1 MDKSTF
7 FWTAL
12 KYICFLGNV
21 IALIIWSHSSIKHFL
36 DWPTS
41 SSIFLSY
48 GDKGDMQT
56 RFPVVTIC
64 RQISTDDQESKN
76 AWNNQ
81 TFCKPP
87 EGMMFLS
94 YLEGCMA
101 KNPNKPLESILK
113 NITYKQQDIIKD
125 VFFSGIEKGN
135 LKRLQDHAKWNANKN
150 KVFYDMYDINHGHC
164 FTIDVS
170 PLTEKGTVPILRST
184 GNVEMMFRTDLD
196 SKRTTD
202 NKNWIA
208 FLHNG
213 SDIYSLHQNLP
224 RLGLSPVSSFYF
236 TIKKTILNS
245 LPTKN
250 YKCVKN
256 HFLTCL
262 VNTLAKDI
270 KDKFNC
276 SIPFFEKNS
285 KTKVCSNKIILDI
298 IKIIQFQVIN
308 SNGTYGP
315 CIFGKPCQDMI
326 YSITNRNIAY
336 DKSHLETYIKY
347 ENSLIEIIEDAY
359 SYPFIS
365 IFAELGGV
373 LGMLLGLSFF
383 GIFEIIIERLKHFFG
398 N

>member
-1 MDKSTF
+1 
-7 FWTAL
+7 
-12 KYICFLGNV
+12 
-21 IALIIWSHSSIKHFL
+21 
-36 DWPTS
+36 
-41 SSIFLSY
+41 
-48 GDKGDMQT
+48 
-56 RFPVVTIC
+56 
-64 RQISTDDQESKN
+64 
-76 AWNNQ
+76 
-81 TFCKPP
+81 
-87 EGMMFLS
+87 
-94 YLEGCMA
+94 
-101 KNPNKPLESILK
+101 
-113 NITYKQQDIIKD
+113 
-125 VFFSGIEKGN
+125 
-135 LKRLQDHAKWNANKN
+135 
-150 KVFYDMYDINHGHC
+150 
-164 FTIDVS
+164 
-170 PLTEKGTVPILRST
+170 
-184 GNVEMMFRTDLD
+184 MMFRTDLD

-262 VNTLAKDI
+262 VNTLAKEI

-315 CIFGKPCQDMI
+315 YIFGKPCQDMI

-373 LGMLLGLSFF
+373 LGMLLGLSFS
-383 GIFEIIIERLKHFFG
+383 GIFEIIIERLKHSFG